1 MYLSEEWKDYVV
13 LDCGGGEK
21 YERWGDVTLLRPDP
35 QAIWPMDRPRAV
47 DAHYMRSSGG
57 GGNWEF
63 YRNLPEKWQVH
74 WRDLSFVVRPTG
86 FKHTG
91 LFPEQA
97 VNWAWM
103 QERIAAHQQRCG
115 RLAQTGASESTR
127 APSSETEATGSAPPL
142 EAVSPRTVSTK
153 VLNLF
158 GYTGGATVACLAAG
172 AELVH
177 VDAAKGMV
185 AWAKEN
191 AAANGLSDRPV
202 RWIVDDALKFV
213 RREQRRG
220 HSYDGI
226 LMDPPSYGRGP
237 SGEMW
242 RLEDSVYELIEACEP
257 ILSEE
262 PAFFLIN
269 SYTTGLGATVLG
281 NMLRLIL
288 KERRGGHV
296 EAAEIG
302 LPVANRDIL
311 LPCGTSGR
319 WTPYE

>member
-1 MYLSEEWKDYVV
+1 MYLSEEWKDYAV

-21 YERWGDVTLLRPDP
+21 YERWGEYSLLRPDP
-35 QAIWPMDRPRAV
+35 QAIWPMEIPEAV
-47 DAHYMRSSGG
+47 DAHYIRSSGG

-63 YRNLPEKWQVH
+63 NRTLPEKWQVH
-74 WRDLSFVVRPTG
+74 WRDLAFVVRPTG

-103 QERIAAHQQRCG
+103 QERIAGHHR
-115 RLAQTGASESTR
+115 RLDRPA
-127 APSSETEATGSAPPL
+127 
-142 EAVSPRTVSTK
+142 K
-153 VLNLF
+153 ILNLF
-158 GYTGGATVACLAAG
+158 GYTGGATVACLSAG
-172 AELVH
+172 AEVVH

-191 AAANGLSDRPV
+191 AAVNGLGDRPV

-220 HSYDGI
+220 HLYDGI

-242 RLEDSVYELIEACEP
+242 RLEDSVYELIEACAP

-281 NMLRLIL
+281 NMLQLIL
-288 KERRGGHV
+288 KGGRGGSV
-296 EAAEIG
+296 EASEIG
-302 LPVANRDIL
+302 LPVTDRDLL

-319 WTPYE
+319 WVPHE